1 MTKVANRYTITRW
14 GKNYILLEDGYSI
27 DEYDNRQVAERR
39 ARALNRSTVIGWTDR
54 SVFVG
59 PDNEDEEVRVG

>member
-14 GKNYILLEDGYSI
+14 GNAYILMEDGYSV
-27 DEYDNRQVAERR
+27 DEYTNRQVAERR
-39 ARALNRSTVIGWTDR
+39 ARDLNRSTVPGWTDR

-59 PDNEDEEVRVG
+59 TDDEEV